1 MASFGSKKE
10 FSKRDMN
17 FFAEF
22 TAAAARATRLMGY
35 GVVLMVVAVVAII
48 LTLVFF
54 IIRNMVISQEVKD
67 LEATLA
73 SDEYK
78 NVRSEAERLTALLEK
93 TNNYY
98 YSLFQMEKQVDTTPD
113 VKTKIIDLIGTGIPS
128 DTRITGYDV
137 SGTALSISGETFLPR
152 SADDFLH
159 ELNKNSEVFTT
170 QCDLSISRVSPEN
183 FGEVND
189 FLKEDNTRVYS
200 DVVYHFDIT
209 GTLVNE
215 VWITVSRFSK
225 EDKKI
230 SSLGMD
236 VKQPMKVREV
246 YDVPNL
252 VNIEVN
258 NVKYE
263 LVGITR
269 NGRDVKKEDFERIKS
284 QGVYKIVMTAN
295 TDIGLYY
302 SEVKEKPADGKKDG
316 ENKDKESEATK

>member
-22 TAAAARATRLMGY
+22 TAAAARATRLIGY

-54 IIRNMVISQEVKD
+54 IVRNIVISNEVKQ

-78 NVRSEAERLTALLEK
+78 NVRSEAEKLSALLEK

-98 YSLFQMEKQVDTTPD
+98 YSLFQMQKQVDTTPD
-113 VKTKIIDLIGTGIPS
+113 VKMAITDLIGKSIPS
-128 DTRITGYDV
+128 DTRITNYDI
-137 SGTALSISGETFLPR
+137 SGTALTISGETFLPR

-170 QCDLSISRVSPEN
+170 QCDLSINRVSPEN
-183 FGEVND
+183 FGDVPD
-189 FLKEDNTRVYS
+189 FLKEDGTGVYS

-236 VKQPMKVREV
+236 VKEPKKVREV
-246 YDVPNL
+246 YQVPNL

-269 NGRDVKKEDFERIKS
+269 NGRDIKKEDFERIKS
-284 QGVYKIVMTAN
+284 QGEYSIVMTAN

-302 SEVKEKPADGKKDG
+302 SEVKEKPADNKTEG
-316 ENKDKESEATK
+316 ENKESEATK